1 MGGRRHNVIVVGLML
16 SVFLFSLGS
25 PLVENATESHVF
37 EEDTVSNVT
46 PMGQTNIVSIGSYPE
61 GVNDAISFTVPS
73 GEAVTSA
80 DLSIDE
86 NVLPVT
92 AAKVWDLAADYDHP
106 NAVYDGMDVNNSVL
120 QLLPQGWSY
129 DFEGTNTWTL
139 GSAWYI
145 GKDTSSTRP
154 TTSAVPSG
162 LNTLYSHNGDYPNN
176 MGSTIWATSP
186 VMNCGGCSGGWDLK
200 FKRQLGVESSSWDHA
215 YVQIKSTTGSWT
227 NVWQN
232 TGSVSDGS
240 FTSLTY
246 TISNYIS
253 GNSNLQ
259 VRFGIGRTDSSVQY
273 SGWNIDDVEILPKAT
288 GISTGEGNWTSQPF
302 GPGANLGSEPSS
314 YGLMVIDA
322 EVPNGALFEWSL
334 IDAATGTAVPGYSQ
348 MTDLQVDL
356 GAIDWEATPSLRFQT
371 HMITGA
377 AGGPKIH
384 SLGISGAI
392 LESFSANPAS
402 HDWTLAGTTW
412 SSTTGVVSGSGSLT
426 SPVYMISNGFGALS
440 TSITATGAPTLQANV
455 DDTGWQP
462 VPLGGYDTLDEVG
475 HTVQFRFTSSS
486 GSYTVDSFEVETV
499 RSNPSTGMRIDIG
512 ADGVSDWGLDGA
524 NTGSFGFQN
533 RLATGQLCQT
543 TASSPSTSSMF
554 GSFASC
560 WCQ

>member
-1 MGGRRHNVIVVGLML
+1 MGGRSRNVMVVGLML

-25 PLVENATESHVF
+25 PLVENTTQDLVF
-37 EEDTVSNVT
+37 ENSLVSNTT
-46 PMGQTNIVSIGSYPE
+46 PTGQSNIVSIGSYPD
-61 GVNDAISFTVPS
+61 GVNDAISIDVPS
-73 GEAVTSA
+73 GEAVASI
-80 DLSIDE
+80 DLSLDE

-92 AAKVWDLAADYDHP
+92 AAKVWDSSADYAHSA
-106 NAVYDGMDVNNSVL
+106 AVYDGMDVNNSVL
-120 QLLPQGWSY
+120 QLLPQGWSF

-145 GKDTSSTRP
+145 GKDTSSSRP
-154 TTSAVPSG
+154 TTSTVPSG
-162 LNTLYSHNGDYPNN
+162 VNTLYSHNGDYPNN

-186 VMNCGGCSGGWDLK
+186 VMNCGGCSGGWDLN

-215 YVQIKSTTGSWT
+215 YVQIKSSSGSWT
-227 NVWQN
+227 NIWQN
-232 TGSVSDGS
+232 SATVSDGS

-273 SGWNIDDVEILPKAT
+273 SGWNIDDVEILPKAS

-302 GPGANLGSEPSS
+302 GPGTTLGSEPSS

-322 EVPNGALFEWSL
+322 EVPTGSLFEWSL

-371 HMITGA
+371 HMMTGPS
-377 AGGPKIH
+377 GGPKIH

-392 LESFSANPAS
+392 HESFSANPAT

-412 SSTTGVVSGSGSLT
+412 SSTTGAVSGTGSLT
-426 SPVYMISNGFGALS
+426 SPVYKISNGFGALS
-440 TSITATGAPTLQANV
+440 TSITTTGAPLLEANV

-462 VPLGGYDTLDEVG
+462 VSLEGYDTLDEVG
-475 HTVQFRFTSSS
+475 HSVQFRFTSSS
-486 GSYTVDSFEVETV
+486 GSYSVDSFDIETV
-499 RSNPSTGMRIDIG
+499 RSNPSTGLRIDIG
-512 ADGVSDWGLDGA
+512 PDGVADWGLDGA
-524 NTGSFGFQN
+524 NVGSFGFQN
-533 RLATGQLCQT
+533 
-543 TASSPSTSSMF
+543 
-554 GSFASC
+554 
-560 WCQ
+560 